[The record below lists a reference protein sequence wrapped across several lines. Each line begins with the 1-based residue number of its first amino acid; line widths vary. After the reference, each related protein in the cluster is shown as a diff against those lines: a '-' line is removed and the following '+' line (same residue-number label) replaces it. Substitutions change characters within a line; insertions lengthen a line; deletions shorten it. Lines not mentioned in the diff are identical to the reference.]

1 MTLKRRLVLIL
12 TVLAVCVSSI
22 GIALTSVNAQDA
34 QLSNVN
40 YQQVYVVGETVEIQD
55 ATISYGG
62 TDYSATA
69 SVIYPNGKVYALDEI
84 TLTESGVYTVEY
96 RANIGNKVLVE
107 KVTFTVSD
115 KLFSIDG
122 SGEYSYGQNSYL
134 GELNGINIS
143 LTSGSVLRYNKVID
157 VSDNIQGIEPIIR
170 MYCTPQIKGEREVER
185 VRVTLTDVYDPEN
198 YVVVLYK
205 GSTVDQYTY
214 TTGNANGQAP
224 TGLHWAV
231 SMGSSN
237 IAYDGGICKVYQ
249 NSEAYGFNGRSS
261 FSGNV
266 PTGLKMEENYFEL
279 NMDYSMRRL
288 YVQRAVVD
296 ASKNLL
302 VDLDEPLFF
311 GENIWNGFTTGEVV
325 VTVEGLSYNSSNF
338 NFFITELDGNNLAST
353 GTDNQTAPAI
363 TVDFGEYDENNLPT
377 TIVGQETKVF
387 PAVAYD
393 DLEGKVECFTSVYF
407 NYNNS
412 SRISVNVVD
421 GAFKPTRKGVYTIV
435 YKAVDSF
442 GNQTIKTV
450 ELNAIERAQIE
461 YEFSAHQ
468 TEFSVGSEIS
478 VASVNVLNSLPGYT
492 IDIKARLKNSGV
504 EYDVSEQ
511 MLKFTP
517 IYAGEYSIDYIYSDY
532 VETQTFSYD
541 ITVNSSDKPVFF
553 GDAIVPRYFIKNCTY
568 YIPDYYAYDYS
579 DGVKTVKADIYVSSD
594 GGEEYLLNGNSVK
607 VEAQNTFAVIYKANE
622 TTKTYLGNVVNTN
635 YGESGNVAF
644 DKYLQGSAFSS
655 QASQNGIT
663 YSTNKDAATD
673 GVAKLELIN
682 SAYLNVFN
690 VEFNVVENNFDKFN
704 IILSSDNDRSKKIII
719 SYAKNSSETTDVT
732 IVYGD
737 NTVTGVSSSSFESGN
752 AFQISV
758 YQNKLVVYGSE
769 IAMPLEQIFEGFS
782 NKFFIDFEMEGISGN
797 SSIKFN
803 KLMNQLLSDSRDDSV
818 LPTVICT
825 PLGDNYKLG
834 DIINIQPFDT
844 YDFVDPSPSFKYNVL
859 DGNNQIMTSV
869 DDVIL
874 NGISNDYRIM
884 HQVLIDDY
892 GTIRLVFNLKD
903 YSSKNTIGAL
913 TTTIEDTVA
922 PVIELDVKKTVY
934 GVGNITVA
942 DYTVSDD
949 SESEVSV
956 TIMVINSDGIIK
968 VIDDN
973 KFNADKKGTYTVIFR
988 AVDLNGNI
996 SFAQYTLTVK

>member
-1 MTLKRRLVLIL
+1 MTLKRRLILFL
-12 TVLAVCVSSI
+12 TVFAVCVCSL
-22 GIALTSVNAQDA
+22 GVALINVNAQDA
-34 QLSNVN
+34 QLSDVN
-40 YQQVYVVGETVEIQD
+40 YQQIYVVGETVEIED

-62 TDYSATA
+62 TDYPASA

-84 TLTESGVYTVEY
+84 TLTESGIYTVEY
-96 RANIGNKVLVE
+96 RANVGNKVFVK

-115 KLFSIDG
+115 KLFFIDG
-122 SGEYSYGQNSYL
+122 SGEYSYGKNSYL
-134 GELNGINIS
+134 GDMNGINVS
-143 LTSGSVLRYNKVID
+143 LTSGAVLRYNKVID

-185 VRVTLTDVYDPEN
+185 VRVTLTDVYDSEN
-198 YVVVLYK
+198 YVEVLYK

-214 TTGNANGQAP
+214 TTGNANGQLP
-224 TGLHWAV
+224 TGLHWSAT
-231 SMGSSN
+231 MGSSS
-237 IAYDGGICKVYQ
+237 IAYDGGICRVYQ
-249 NSEAYGFNGRSS
+249 NSDAYGFNGRSS

-266 PTGLKMEENYFEL
+266 PTGLTMEDNYFEL
-279 NMDYSMRRL
+279 NMDYDMRRL

-311 GENIWNGFTTGEVV
+311 GENLWNGFTTGEVV

-338 NFFITELDGNNLAST
+338 NFFITELDGHNLASA
-353 GTDNQTAPAI
+353 GTDNQTPPAI
-363 TVDFGEYDENNLPT
+363 TVDFGEYAENNLPM
-377 TIVGQETKVF
+377 TIVGHATNVF
-387 PAVAYD
+387 PAVAFD
-393 DLEGKVECFTSVYF
+393 DLEGEIECFTSVYY

-421 GAFKPTRKGVYTIV
+421 GSFKPTRAGVYTVV
-435 YKAVDSF
+435 YKAEDSF

-450 ELNAIERAQIE
+450 ELNAIERTQIE

-468 TEFSVGSEIS
+468 TQFSVGGEIS
-478 VASVNVLNSLPGYT
+478 VAQVTILNSLPGYT
-492 IDIKARLKNSGV
+492 VDVKARLKNSDV
-504 EYDVSEQ
+504 EYDVSEK

-517 IYAGEYSIDYIYSDY
+517 IYAGVYSIDYIYSDY

-541 ITVNSSDKPVFF
+541 ITVSSSDKPVFF

-579 DGVKTVKADIYVSSD
+579 DGVKTVKADIFISAD
-594 GGEEYLLNGNSVK
+594 GEEESLLNGNSVTI
-607 VEAQNTFAVIYKANE
+607 EAQNTFAVIYKVGK
-622 TTKTYLGNVVNTN
+622 TTKTYLGNVVDTN

-655 QASQNGIT
+655 LAGQTGIT
-663 YSTNKDAATD
+663 YSTNKALTTD

-682 SAYLNVFN
+682 SAYLNLFN
-690 VEFNVVENNFDKFN
+690 VEFNVVENNFEKFN
-704 IILSSDNDRSKKIII
+704 IILSSDNDRHKKIII

-737 NTVTGVSSSSFESGN
+737 ITITGVSSSSFESGN
-752 AFQISV
+752 AFQVSV
-758 YQNKLVVYGSE
+758 YQNNLVVYGSD
-769 IAMPLEQIFEGFS
+769 IAIPIEQVFEGFS
-782 NKFFIDFEMEGISGN
+782 NKFFMDFEMEGISGN
-797 SSIKFN
+797 ASVKFN
-803 KLMNQLLSDSRDDSV
+803 KLMNQSLSDLRDDSV
-818 LPTVICT
+818 LPTIIYT

-834 DIINIQPFDT
+834 DTINIQPFDA

-869 DDVIL
+869 DGVIL
-874 NGISNDYRIM
+874 NGISNDYRTM
-884 HQVLIDDY
+884 HQVLIEDY
-892 GTIRLVFNLKD
+892 GTIRLVFNIKD

-922 PVIELDVKKTVY
+922 PVIELNVKKTVY

-942 DYTVSDD
+942 DYTVSD
-949 SESEVSV
+949 ETKSEVSV
-956 TIMVINSDGIIK
+956 TIMVINADGNIK
-968 VIDDN
+968 VIDGN
-973 KFNADKKGTYTVIFR
+973 KFNADKKGAYTVIFR
-988 AVDLNGNI
+988 ATDLNGNI
-996 SFAQYTLTVK
+996 AFAQYTLTVK